1 MCDISGGG
9 EGWSVTGEVGG
20 EGSARKDKYTCY
32 QFARK
37 FLLRIHHESGFVSAF
52 YQLEN
57 IYIHFSRLAA
67 TVQSLGATSMR
78 WLKFM
83 VTLGKS

>member
-1 MCDISGGG
+1 MCDITGGG

-57 IYIHFSRLAA
+57 IYSS
-67 TVQSLGATSMR
+67 VDWQ
-78 WLKFM
+78 
-83 VTLGKS
+83 